1 MLALNIFLKDKREE
15 QQSERG
21 RIQKA
26 CRDLTK
32 QKNAL
37 IETKA
42 DLIRQGAYDDESRK
56 YFDTQIFEL
65 GERLEN
71 LADQKNGLKGNHD
84 AKLLSFVQFLELS
97 QNLHHYWLAG
107 DYNQKEQISK
117 NLLLNLMVSGSEISS
132 GSWLPPFDLSK
143 K

>member
-1 MLALNIFLKDKREE
+1 
-15 QQSERG
+15 
-21 RIQKA
+21 
-26 CRDLTK
+26 
-32 QKNAL
+32 
-37 IETKA
+37 
-42 DLIRQGAYDDESRK
+42 
-56 YFDTQIFEL
+56 
-65 GERLEN
+65 
-71 LADQKNGLKGNHD
+71 
-84 AKLLSFVQFLELS
+84 LLSFVQFLELS